1 MAIKIE
7 KKIVGYQ
14 VHTDG
19 GKEVT
24 PAPVAEV
31 DQGPQP
37 VEMNEGIARP
47 DFLLGSTYKIK
58 TPDNVSAHAL
68 YITINDIILNE
79 DTDHEVRRP
88 YEVFINSKSMEH
100 YQWVIALTRV
110 ISAVFRKGGDVTFLV
125 EELSSVYDPNGGY
138 YKKGGVFMPSLVA
151 EIGAVIEKHMK
162 SIGLIE
168 SEDMSEST
176 KKILAEKRAEFEKVS
191 EPAKQEE
198 VAEQEA
204 SPFPDTAQL
213 CKKCSTKAVII
224 MDGCATCLN
233 CGDSK
238 CG

>member
-14 VHTDG
+14 VDKSDTNVEAVDT
-19 GKEVT
+19 T
-24 PAPVAEV
+24 PKIVPI
-31 DQGPQP
+31 
-37 VEMNEGIARP
+37 EMNESVKRP

-58 TPDNVSAHAL
+58 PPVSEHAL

-79 DTDHEVRRP
+79 DTDHETRRP

-110 ISAVFRKGGDVTFLV
+110 ISAVFRKGGDITFMI

-138 YKKGGVFMPSLVA
+138 YKKGGVYMPSLVA
-151 EIGAVIEKHMK
+151 EISSVIEKHMRM
-162 SIGLIE
+162 IGLIQ
-168 SEDMSEST
+168 SEEMSDTT
-176 KKILAEKRAEFEKVS
+176 KQILAEKKAQFEKEGSSTHV
-191 EPAKQEE
+191 KTD
-198 VAEQEA
+198 EA
-204 SPFPDTAQL
+204 PQDNPFPANASL
-213 CKKCSTKAVII
+213 CKKCHNKSVIV
-224 MDGCATCLN
+224 MDGCQTCLN

>member
-14 VHTDG
+14 VKNNQET
-19 GKEVT
+19 EQVPST
-24 PAPVAEV
+24 PKVVPI
-31 DQGPQP
+31 
-37 VEMNEGIARP
+37 EMNETVKRP

-58 TPDNVSAHAL
+58 PPVSEHAL

-79 DTDHEVRRP
+79 DTDHETRRP

-110 ISAVFRKGGDVTFLV
+110 ISAVFRKGGDITFMI

-138 YKKGGVFMPSLVA
+138 YKKGGVYMPSLVA
-151 EIGAVIEKHMK
+151 EISSVIEKHMK
-162 SIGLIE
+162 AIGLIE
-168 SEDMSEST
+168 TEELSDHT
-176 KKILAEKRAEFEKVS
+176 KQILAEKKAQFEQKTAEA
-191 EPAKQEE
+191 PAEE
-198 VAEQEA
+198 N
-204 SPFPDTAQL
+204 PFPANASL
-213 CKKCSTKAVII
+213 CQKCHNKSVIV
-224 MDGCATCLN
+224 MDGCKTCLN

>member
-14 VHTDG
+14 V
-19 GKEVT
+19 KSAQ
-24 PAPVAEV
+24 PANEAPSKPKIV
-31 DQGPQP
+31 PI
-37 VEMNEGIARP
+37 EMNETVKRP

-58 TPDNVSAHAL
+58 PPVSEHAL

-79 DTDHEVRRP
+79 GTDHETRRP

-110 ISAVFRKGGDVTFLV
+110 ISAVFRKGGDITFLI

-138 YKKGGVFMPSLVA
+138 YKKGGIYMPSLVA
-151 EIGAVIEKHMK
+151 EISSVIEKHMK
-162 SIGLIE
+162 TIGLIE
-168 SEDMSEST
+168 TEELSDTAKE
-176 KKILAEKRAEFEKVS
+176 ILAEKKAQFEQKHSENESRAEEN
-191 EPAKQEE
+191 
-198 VAEQEA
+198 
-204 SPFPDTAQL
+204 PFPANATL
-213 CKKCSTKAVII
+213 CKKCHNKSVII
-224 MDGCATCLN
+224 MDGCQTCLN

>member
-14 VHTDG
+14 VKTNQ
-19 GKEVT
+19 ETEQAPST
-24 PAPVAEV
+24 PKVVPI
-31 DQGPQP
+31 
-37 VEMNEGIARP
+37 EMNETVKRP

-58 TPDNVSAHAL
+58 PPVSEHAL

-79 DTDHEVRRP
+79 DTDHETRRP

-110 ISAVFRKGGDVTFLV
+110 ISAVFRKGGDITFMI

-138 YKKGGVFMPSLVA
+138 YKKGGVYMPSLVA
-151 EIGAVIEKHMK
+151 EISSVIEKHMK
-162 SIGLIE
+162 AIGLIE
-168 SEDMSEST
+168 TEELSDHT
-176 KKILAEKRAEFEKVS
+176 KQILAEKKAQFEQKTSEAPAEDN
-191 EPAKQEE
+191 
-198 VAEQEA
+198 
-204 SPFPDTAQL
+204 PFPANASL
-213 CKKCSTKAVII
+213 CQKCHNKSVIV
-224 MDGCATCLN
+224 MDGCKTCLN

>member
-14 VHTDG
+14 VNTA
-19 GKEVT
+19 KPVTEV
-24 PAPVAEV
+24 PSKPKVV
-31 DQGPQP
+31 PI
-37 VEMNEGIARP
+37 EMNETVKRP

-58 TPDNVSAHAL
+58 PPVSEHAL

-79 DTDHEVRRP
+79 GTDHETRRP

-110 ISAVFRKGGDVTFLV
+110 ISAVFRKGGDITFLI

-138 YKKGGVFMPSLVA
+138 YKKGGIYMPSLVA
-151 EIGAVIEKHMK
+151 EISSVIEKHMK
-162 SIGLIE
+162 TIGLIE
-168 SEDMSEST
+168 HEELSDTAKE
-176 KKILAEKRAEFEKVS
+176 ILAEKKAQFEQKHNDS
-191 EPAKQEE
+191 PEDN
-198 VAEQEA
+198 
-204 SPFPDTAQL
+204 PFPANASL
-213 CKKCSTKAVII
+213 CKKCHNKSVIV
-224 MDGCATCLN
+224 MDGCQTCLN

>member
-14 VHTDG
+14 VQT
-19 GKEVT
+19 EQNIAPENSA
-24 PAPVAEV
+24 PAKLIPI
-31 DQGPQP
+31 
-37 VEMNEGIARP
+37 EMNESIKRP

-58 TPDNVSAHAL
+58 PPIAEHAM

-79 DTDHEVRRP
+79 DTDHEQRRP

-110 ISAVFRKGGDVTFLV
+110 ISAVFRKGGDIIFLI

-138 YKKGGVFMPSLVA
+138 YKKGGIYMPSLVA
-151 EIGAVIEKHMK
+151 EIAAVIEKHMRF
-162 SIGLIE
+162 IGLIKTE
-168 SEDMSEST
+168 EMSDTT
-176 KKILAEKRAEFEKVS
+176 KKILAQKQAEFEKAQADNS
-191 EPAKQEE
+191 SDKSD
-198 VAEQEA
+198 
-204 SPFPDTAQL
+204 SPFPANASL
-213 CKKCSTKAVII
+213 CKKCNNTSVIV
-224 MDGCATCLN
+224 MDGCKTCLN